1 MNPRQLW
8 TAVQRWY
15 AGHSTRDR
23 RILAAVG
30 VAVVFSLAYVG
41 VAEPIVHYRRRVA
54 DEVAEGQEQLERA
67 ARFLAARDGL
77 RAEREDLKRRLDE
90 AKQRL
95 LPGGSGTLGAAALQ
109 ERANSLAAEKGITV
123 QSTQVMK
130 EEPADPFRKVSIRLT
145 LSGEL
150 KPFSELLSGLE
161 YGPQQLT
168 VPFLEITRRGA
179 VAGAKGPRT
188 LSATVELSGYLLGE
202 QAAKPGEAEAAEG
215 EAEAAVPPAEGEPAG
230 ENPAAPPKPGE
241 PPPGVEAT
249 KPAEPPAAAEPPKPT
264 EPPGPAAGEPLKP
277 TQPPAAAEPPKPAEP
292 HVAVEPPKPAEP
304 QPAPEAAKPTAP
316 EGTPPKA
323 ISPEVVAPAP
333 APATQAGGPAP
344 EATPPSPPPA
354 PPPPQ
359 APPPPPPQATPPP
372 PAPPAAEG
380 STPPAV
386 APSPPAEGKAEGKK
400 EPAAPAPPGPKAP
413 EPGAG

>member
-8 TAVQRWY
+8 AAVQRWY
-15 AGHSTRDR
+15 GGHSTRDR

-77 RAEREDLKRRLDE
+77 RTEREDLKRRLDE

-179 VAGAKGPRT
+179 VVGAKGPRT

-230 ENPAAPPKPGE
+230 ENPAAPPKPSAETGPAAPAEPQIEPPKPGE
-241 PPPGVEAT
+241 PQPGVEAT

-264 EPPGPAAGEPLKP
+264 
-277 TQPPAAAEPPKPAEP
+277 QPPAAVEPPKPTEP
-292 HVAVEPPKPAEP
+292 HAAVEPPKPAEP
-304 QPAPEAAKPTAP
+304 QPAPEEAKP
-316 EGTPPKA
+316 
-323 ISPEVVAPAP
+323 
-333 APATQAGGPAP
+333 
-344 EATPPSPPPA
+344 
-354 PPPPQ
+354 
-359 APPPPPPQATPPP
+359 
-372 PAPPAAEG
+372 
-380 STPPAV
+380 
-386 APSPPAEGKAEGKK
+386 
-400 EPAAPAPPGPKAP
+400 
-413 EPGAG
+413 

>member
-8 TAVQRWY
+8 AAVQRWY
-15 AGHSTRDR
+15 GGHSTRDR
-23 RILAAVG
+23 RILGAVG
-30 VAVVFSLAYVG
+30 VAVVFSLVYVG

-67 ARFLAARDGL
+67 ARFVAARDGL
-77 RAEREDLKRRLDE
+77 RAERDDLKRRLDE

-150 KPFSELLSGLE
+150 KPFSDLLSGLE

-179 VAGAKGPRT
+179 VVGAKGPRT
-188 LSATVELSGYLLGE
+188 LSATVELSGYLLGQ

-215 EAEAAVPPAEGEPAG
+215 ESEAAVPPAEGEPAG
-230 ENPAAPPKPGE
+230 ENPAAPPKPSAEAGPAAPAPAEPQAAIEPPKPGE
-241 PPPGVEAT
+241 PPAGVEAT
-249 KPAEPPAAAEPPKPT
+249 KPPEPPAAVEA
-264 EPPGPAAGEPLKP
+264 
-277 TQPPAAAEPPKPAEP
+277 PKPAEP
-292 HVAVEPPKPAEP
+292 PPPAAVEPPKPVEPHAVVEPPKPAEP
-304 QPAPEAAKPTAP
+304 QPAPEAAKPATP

-323 ISPEVVAPAP
+323 TSPDVVAPAP
-333 APATQAGGPAP
+333 APPPPATGPAH
-344 EATPPSPPPA
+344 EATPPSPPPPA
-354 PPPPQ
+354 
-359 APPPPPPQATPPP
+359 PQATPPP
-372 PAPPAAEG
+372 PAD
-380 STPPAV
+380 
-386 APSPPAEGKAEGKK
+386 GKN
-400 EPAAPAPPGPKAP
+400 EPAAPVPPGPKAP